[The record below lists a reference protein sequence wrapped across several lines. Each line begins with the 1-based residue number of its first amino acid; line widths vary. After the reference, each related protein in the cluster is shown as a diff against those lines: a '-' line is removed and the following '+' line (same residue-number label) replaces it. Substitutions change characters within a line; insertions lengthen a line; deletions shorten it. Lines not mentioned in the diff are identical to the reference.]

1 MGSLFRTPKAPA
13 PINVAAVGQQQ
24 AAENTRSA
32 QQQAAYNRPNQT
44 DAFGNTVNWSQSGT
58 DANGNPVFQVNQQLG
73 ATGQRMAGGLGGL
86 ADRYFDQAGGSS
98 GIDRALGMYD
108 QTMDPRN
115 ERMRAAAESRLR
127 NQGFDPS
134 SEAFRTQ
141 MSDVA
146 LQQNEARNNFATGA
160 WGQAINERGQQM
172 RELSPGVQFG
182 MGTTSPQMVNAP
194 GVNVGTVDYG
204 QLNNMAYQQ
213 QANVYN
219 QQMQQRN
226 AMLGGLSGIGGSI
239 LSAPVGGGAS
249 VGGSL
254 FTRLLGGGGGGGGGL
269 SPGMIQ
275 AMQAQGIPLQ
285 PGKYGPMQ

>member
-86 ADRYFDQAGGSS
+86 ADRYFGQAGGAN

-141 MSDVA
+141 MGDVA

-160 WGQAINERGQQM
+160 WGQAINERGQEM

-194 GVNVGTVDYG
+194 GVNVGTVDYMGLNKANYDG
-204 QLNNMAYQQ
+204 QMNQ
-213 QANVYN
+213 YN

-226 AMLGGLSGIGGSI
+226 AMLGGLAGIGGAM
-239 LSAPVGGGAS
+239 LGAPLGGGAS

-254 FTRLLGGGGGGGGGL
+254 FTRLLGGGGGSAAPQMVNGFMNNDPGGR
-269 SPGMIQ
+269 
-275 AMQAQGIPLQ
+275 A
-285 PGKYGPMQ
+285 Y